1 MCVFSKEGKR
11 NRNTFCLKKKSGFVI
26 ELVVSKWIHQVVKDL
41 RKRTL
46 RGLYMVRTGLGNT
59 ELHLKNKS

>member
-1 MCVFSKEGKR
+1 MFLAKKVRGTEIHFVK
-11 NRNTFCLKKKSGFVI
+11 KKKSGFVI